1 MRGCVVSTDSLILAM
16 RRIFK
21 GSTDPIRANLALDPA
36 AQAFFMKV
44 VFFSFPCFYVGLTTC
59 SSDEALHDI
68 TVCITGF

>member
-44 VFFSFPCFYVGLTTC
+44 VFLTFRVFM
-59 SSDEALHDI
+59 L
-68 TVCITGF
+68 G